1 MIIWWKWVTE
11 ITLQPQ
17 EYVLLYIL
25 KHQINFMNYT
35 ISKKVNIDFQQA
47 IKDVTA
53 ELQKEGFGIIT
64 EVDLKGKFKDKLQVD
79 FRNYTILGACNPALA
94 YKAIQQEPGIGVMLP
109 CNVLVQEHENGE
121 VEIAAINPMNSI
133 GAVENKELQGLA
145 QEVSDKLQAVV
156 DRM

>member
-1 MIIWWKWVTE
+1 MTE